1 MVTGISL
8 EQAVELIT
16 GKLSPL
22 GSETLPALQALGRT
36 LASDV
41 TAPVDQPPFDRS
53 PLDGYALRSADIA
66 GADRDHPICLP
77 VVDTLYAGDE
87 AKSPLLPGQAIRIMT
102 GAMLPQGCDCVLRQ
116 EDTDRGDPVS
126 IYASLPPYKNY
137 VYQGEDY
144 RTGSL
149 LLPAGTR
156 LDAAALGVL
165 ASAGIT

>member
-53 PLDGYALRSADIA
+53 LW
-66 GADRDHPICLP
+66 
-77 VVDTLYAGDE
+77 T
-87 AKSPLLPGQAIRIMT
+87 
-102 GAMLPQGCDCVLRQ
+102 AMLSALLTSPG
-116 EDTDRGDPVS
+116 
-126 IYASLPPYKNY
+126 
-137 VYQGEDY
+137 
-144 RTGSL
+144 RTGTTPSVC
-149 LLPAGTR
+149 R
-156 LDAAALGVL
+156 W
-165 ASAGIT
+165 